1 MTKCMVMGCEREATR
16 RGMCNSH
23 HRRWLR
29 ETPHGEREPVPRP
42 TPRHVELVGLFGGV
56 RPFCRAVGIDSMT
69 FYRWGDEIPK
79 DRWVEICDGGERV
92 GLDRGAVL
100 TAIVRGL

>member
-29 ETPHGEREPVPRP
+29 ETPHSERQPVPRP

-69 FYRWGDEIPK
+69 LYRWPEGAIPPERWGEIS
-79 DRWVEICDGGERV
+79 DGAARAGVSVEAVR
-92 GLDRGAVL
+92 AVL
-100 TAIVRGL
+100 VK